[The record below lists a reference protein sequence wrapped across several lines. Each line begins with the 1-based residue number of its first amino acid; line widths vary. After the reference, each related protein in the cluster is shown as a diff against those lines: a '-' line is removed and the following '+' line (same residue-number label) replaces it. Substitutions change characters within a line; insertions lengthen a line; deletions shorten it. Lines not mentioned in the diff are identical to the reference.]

1 MIEYTEA
8 VTAALTAGENVIAV
22 IRDASGYS
30 VEQLS
35 ILSGLAVPE
44 IADLEAG
51 RSDPS
56 NLGRLLAALGLPTDN
71 LA

>member
-8 VTAALTAGENVIAV
+8 VTTALAAGENVVSV
-22 IRDASGYS
+22 IRDMSGYS

-44 IADLEAG
+44 ITDLEAG
-51 RSDPS
+51 NDDPS
-56 NLGRLLAALGLPTDN
+56 NLNRLLHALGLPTADS
-71 LA
+71 A